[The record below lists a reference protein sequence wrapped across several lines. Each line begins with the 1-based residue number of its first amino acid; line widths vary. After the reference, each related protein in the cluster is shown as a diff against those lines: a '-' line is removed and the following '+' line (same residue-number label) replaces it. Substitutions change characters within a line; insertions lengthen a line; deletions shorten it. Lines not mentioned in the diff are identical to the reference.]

1 MLADILARYRDY
13 PVAALLELGSV
24 VVCLFLFLGT
34 LALFATGLPTGRG
47 DPWLVLIGVGAAF
60 VVFWTALVPL
70 YERFVYGR

>member
-1 MLADILARYRDY
+1 MLADIAASFRAR
-13 PVAALLELGSV
+13 PVATILEMGSV

-47 DPWLVLIGVGAAF
+47 DPWLVLIGVGAVF

-70 YERFVYGR
+70 YERFVYEQ